1 VGDQQIPNAEMIQ
14 GWDGPEGDHWTEN
27 EAFYANSSRLLTPYL
42 FAGAAIAP
50 ADRVLDVGCGT
61 GTTTREAA
69 RAAKA
74 GSVLGI
80 DLSTRMLERARE
92 HATAEALDN
101 VRFERGDAQIYP
113 FEPESFDVAI
123 SRFGVMFFDDPAGAF
138 TNIGRAIAP
147 GGRLA
152 FLCWRELARNEWIT
166 AMRDA
171 LAAGRTL
178 PEPPPNA
185 PGPLSL
191 ADADRVRGI
200 LSDAGFA
207 DVRLDPVEESLQ
219 FGPDAASTFD
229 HLQKTGIVIGLL
241 GDLDD
246 KARSEALEKLQKT
259 VVNHE
264 TSEGVLFDSS
274 AWLVRAARPR

>member
-1 VGDQQIPNAEMIQ
+1 MDDQPTPNAEMTKA
-14 GWDGPEGDHWTEN
+14 WDGPEGDNWTEN
-27 EAFYANSSRLLTPYL
+27 EAFYTNSSRRHTPYL

-61 GTTTREAA
+61 GATTRDAA

-74 GSVLGI
+74 GSALGI

-92 HATAEALDN
+92 HANAEALDN

-138 TNIGRAIAP
+138 TNIGRAIKK

-166 AMRDA
+166 AMREA

-178 PEPPPNA
+178 PEPPANA

-191 ADADRVRGI
+191 ADADRVRAI
-200 LSDAGFA
+200 LSEAGFA
-207 DVRLDPVEESLQ
+207 DVAIEPVEEPLR
-219 FGPDAASTFD
+219 FGLDAATTFD

-241 GDLDD
+241 GELDD
-246 KARSEALEKLQKT
+246 EARADALEKLQKM
-259 VVNHE
+259 VLAHE
-264 TSEGVLFDSS
+264 TPEGVLFDSS
-274 AWLVRAARPR
+274 AWLVRAAKPR